1 MTPLLGMMSSGATGS
16 KQSSFESIATASL
29 SGVNTA
35 TFSSIPATY
44 KHLQIRYHGLSTNG
58 ETPNL
63 ELNGDTGSN
72 YRYHGLYGS
81 ASAVATGG
89 SLNTY
94 YNIDLGNY
102 GGNSTYP
109 EAIIIDFIDYAS
121 STKNKTLRSFFGTDR
136 NSASLN
142 DVGLSSCLWLDT
154 TAVNAIR
161 IYTSG
166 ATNWSAGATVAL
178 YGIKGA

>member
-1 MTPLLGMMSSGATGS
+1 MSPILGIVSSRRGAPPGA
-16 KQSSFESIATASL
+16 FESIATASL

-44 KHLQIRYHGLSTNG
+44 KHLQIRYHGLSASG
-58 ETPNL
+58 ATPNL

-81 ASAVATGG
+81 AGAVAAGG

-102 GGNSTYP
+102 GGSSIYP
-109 EAIIIDFIDYAS
+109 EVIIIDLIDYAS
-121 STKNKTLRSFFGTDR
+121 TTKLKTLRSFFGNDR

-154 TAVNAIR
+154 TAINEIR

-166 ATNWSAGATVAL
+166 AGNWSAGATVAL

>member
-1 MTPLLGMMSSGATGS
+1 MPIIGTFASSVQKITG
-16 KQSSFESIATASL
+16 SFESIATASL

-44 KHLQIRYHGLSTNG
+44 KHLQIRYHGLSASG
-58 ETPNL
+58 ATPKL
-63 ELNGDTGSN
+63 ELNADDQSN

-81 ASAVATGG
+81 AGLVTTGG

-94 YNIDLGNY
+94 YDIDLGNY

-109 EAIIIDFIDYAS
+109 EAIIIDLIDYAS
-121 STKNKTLRSFFGTDR
+121 TTKLKTLRSFFGTDR
-136 NSASLN
+136 NSTSLN

-154 TAVNAIR
+154 TAINSIR

-166 ATNWSAGATVAL
+166 AGNWSAGATVAL
-178 YGIKGA
+178 YGIKG

>member
-1 MTPLLGMMSSGATGS
+1 MSGVLGGLIAAFPTPVTGA
-16 KQSSFESIATASL
+16 FESIATASL

-44 KHLQIRYHGLSTNG
+44 KHLQIRYHGLSANG
-58 ETPNL
+58 ENPYL

-72 YRYHGLYGS
+72 YRYHGVYGS
-81 ASAVATGG
+81 AGAVAAGG
-89 SLNTY
+89 SLNTF

-102 GGNSTYP
+102 GGSSTHP
-109 EAIIIDFIDYAS
+109 EVIIIDFIDYAS
-121 STKNKTLRSFFGTDR
+121 TTKYKTLRSFFGNDR
-136 NSASLN
+136 NSASQN

-154 TAVNAIR
+154 TAINSIR
-161 IYTSG
+161 VYTSG
-166 ATNWSAGATVAL
+166 ATNWSTGATVAL

>member
-1 MTPLLGMMSSGATGS
+1 MSGVLGGLIAAFPTPVTGA
-16 KQSSFESIATASL
+16 FESIATASL

-35 TFSSIPATY
+35 TFSSIPATF
-44 KHLQIRYHGLSTNG
+44 KHLQIRYHGLGTGGGN
-58 ETPNL
+58 PYL

-89 SLNTY
+89 SLNTF

-102 GGNSTYP
+102 GNNSTYP
-109 EAIIIDFIDYAS
+109 EAIIIDLIDYAS
-121 STKNKTLRSFFGTDR
+121 TTKNKTLRSFFGTDR

-154 TAVNAIR
+154 TAVNSIR
-161 IYTSG
+161 IYTSSG
-166 ATNWSAGATVAL
+166 NWSAGATVAL
-178 YGIKGA
+178 YGIKG